1 MIILEEKTMGK
12 NEKGDGLNQID
23 EADMEID
30 KNEDQDQKI
39 NSDEEAEQDQESSLR
54 GKILYEV

>member
-1 MIILEEKTMGK
+1 MQILEEKTMGQ
-12 NEKGDGLNQID
+12 NEKGDGLNQTD

-30 KNEDQDQKI
+30 ENEDQDQKI

>member
-1 MIILEEKTMGK
+1 MQILEEKTMGK
-12 NEKGDGLNQID
+12 NEKGDGLNQTD
-23 EADMEID
+23 KADMEID
-30 KNEDQDQKI
+30 ENEDQDQKI

>member
-1 MIILEEKTMGK
+1 MGK

-30 KNEDQDQKI
+30 ENEDQDKKI